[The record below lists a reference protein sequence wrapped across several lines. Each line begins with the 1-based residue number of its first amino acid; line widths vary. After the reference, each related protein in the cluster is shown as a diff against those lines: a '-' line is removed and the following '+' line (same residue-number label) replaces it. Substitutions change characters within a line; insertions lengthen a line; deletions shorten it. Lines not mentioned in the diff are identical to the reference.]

1 MAIKKER
8 PNSFS
13 RRDFLRG
20 IGLGIA
26 GHTALGGKAFPL
38 PLFSSAWAAPQTSGG
53 HLYQKV
59 AGPARVSLVKGN
71 DRHKIIY
78 QSLKL
83 IEDEILGSIANKK
96 IMIKPNVVTPINPL
110 GSLHVD
116 AVRAILDFLTPHV
129 NSQIL
134 IGEAATIDT
143 MEGYKNYGYF
153 ALEKEYNVKLVDL
166 NLTPFAYRY
175 VISKDNK
182 PIPIR
187 IISKYLEPDLYI
199 ISAARM
205 KTHNIVLVTLS
216 LKNILLGAPLN
227 DYKTNDKGLMHTNPV
242 TTANDICHFNM
253 FHLAQEIFPD
263 LAVIDGFEAMEG
275 KGPAWGTPFEARVAI
290 ASRDALAADTL
301 ATKVMGFDPL
311 KVNYLSAMNEAGL
324 GQGDLNKIQVIG
336 TPLDQCLYHFKV
348 DDKTAE
354 IYKL

>member
-1 MAIKKER
+1 MAKKEGR
-8 PNSFS
+8 FS
-13 RRDFLRG
+13 RRDFLKG
-20 IGLGIA
+20 VGLGVI
-26 GHTALGGKAFPL
+26 GYTALARKATSLALVQSQP
-38 PLFSSAWAAPQTSGG
+38 AVPQLGGG
-53 HLYQKV
+53 HLFQKF
-59 AGPARVSLVKGN
+59 AEPARVSLVKGN
-71 DRHKIIY
+71 DRRQIVY

-83 IEDEILGSIANKK
+83 IEDEILGSIGKKK

-116 AVRAILDFLTPHV
+116 AVRAILDFLAPHYKY
-129 NSQIL
+129 QIL
-134 IGEAATIDT
+134 IGEAATINT

-166 NLTPFAYRY
+166 NLTPYQYRY
-175 VISKDNK
+175 VINRDNK

-187 IISKYLEPDLYI
+187 IISTFLDPDLYI

-227 DYKTNDKGLMHTNPV
+227 DYKQNDKGLMHTNPN
-242 TTANDICHFNM
+242 TTAGDICHFNM
-253 FHLAQEIFPD
+253 FHLAQEVYPD

-275 KGPAWGTPFEARVAI
+275 KGPAWGTPFDASVAI
-290 ASRDALAADTL
+290 ASRDAVAADTL
-301 ATKVMGFDPL
+301 ATKVMGFDA
-311 KVNYLSAMNEAGL
+311 KKINYLTSMNEAGM
-324 GQGDLNKIQVIG
+324 GQGDLDKIKVLG

-348 DDKTAE
+348 DEKTAE